1 MLPRIDL
8 QALERVARDMA
19 NLELSKYLCSTMA
32 AVLPRIPTTPEQVP
46 HLVAMAGEQA
56 FAAGYEQGR
65 AYSIYVMICFLLG
78 PGWEHDPGNTL
89 VTQALADPGTDI
101 DTRLNLALNQAIQQ
115 RQRLESTLPQM
126 LVRIE
131 EMLAREDAAL
141 MESVWDD
148 FRVWA
153 SWYGIVDEDP
163 LLDLFE
169 SYEADAFRLYRE
181 EPPQRKRFTASQR
194 RNAENLNWPLPQ
206 PADPYRELSPQVS
219 QKIGRLVLLMM
230 AYGRNF
236 ARNPLLKALLQI
248 LAELP
253 TLPQQKTA
261 LQAFL
266 QQHRQALTEHS
277 HGR

>member
-1 MLPRIDL
+1 MFPRIDL
-8 QALERVARDMA
+8 QAMERVARDMT
-19 NLELSKYLCSTMA
+19 NQELSTYLCSTMG

-78 PGWEHDPGNTL
+78 PGWEHDPSSGL
-89 VTQALADPGTDI
+89 VIRALEDPGADF

-115 RQRLESTLPQM
+115 RKRSESMLPQL

-148 FRVWA
+148 LREWA
-153 SWYGIVDEDP
+153 SWYGIVDEDRV
-163 LLDLFE
+163 LDLFE
-169 SYEADAFRLYRE
+169 SYEAEAFRLYRE
-181 EPPQRKRFTASQR
+181 EPPQRKRLTASDRQVY
-194 RNAENLNWPLPQ
+194 AHINWPLPQ

-230 AYGRNF
+230 VYGRDF
-236 ARNPLLKALLQI
+236 VRNPLLKALLQI
-248 LAELP
+248 LAEVP
-253 TLPQQKTA
+253 TLPLQKTA
-261 LQAFL
+261 LLAFI